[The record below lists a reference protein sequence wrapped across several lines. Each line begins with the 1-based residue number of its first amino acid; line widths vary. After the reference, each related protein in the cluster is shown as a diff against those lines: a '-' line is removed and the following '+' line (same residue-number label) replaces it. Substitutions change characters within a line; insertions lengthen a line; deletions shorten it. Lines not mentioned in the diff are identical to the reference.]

1 MLDHANPIVSLA
13 LPYKMEFLNVV
24 VAFVAEIGQS
34 LGASE
39 KEKGQLRL
47 AAEEVFN
54 YIMEALPATEN
65 AEVFYL
71 RGEED
76 GDAVKFTFSYHSTPI
91 NVRATPEFTVSD
103 IETTLEG
110 LGLSLAKQVTDSFE
124 CINCGSDGWLIV
136 FAKRLGEFQS
146 VLYSKAESETADVDT
161 KQEGGLHITRAV
173 SRHVPQL
180 MDLVYRT
187 YRYSYAKNYFYDE
200 AGLQKAIEEEKLVA
214 LVAEDEEDKAVGCI
228 IAFFDSPQLA
238 EIGGAMI
245 DPGHRSGPGI
255 MLLARQC
262 KRLIGEEAFKNTL
275 FYSKTVTSHTYSQ
288 QLNKLYKFAPLGL
301 RLSVYEHARFVGIA
315 TEQEY
320 RESLLFGILTS
331 NMKGREL
338 QLYVPPEHQRMVTE
352 LFANT
357 GIAAE
362 ISAEELPDAACVYTN
377 ITRTGNEK
385 KKVME
390 IQVNEIGSDFAAVL
404 KKETFAIQQDGYV
417 TCLLAIPADKAL
429 PAEIGK
435 VLKENKYFFSGL
447 HISTENRWFLL
458 YTNLYHQR
466 FQFANVKLY
475 DLIAQELLR
484 YIEKEYLAMYQ

>member
-1 MLDHANPIVSLA
+1 MTDTANAVVSLA

-24 VAFVAEIGQS
+24 VAFVVEIGQS

-39 KEKGQLRL
+39 KEKGHLRL

-54 YIMEALPATEN
+54 YIMEALPASEN
-65 AEVFYL
+65 EEVFYL
-71 RGEED
+71 RAEEE
-76 GDAVKFTFSYHSTPI
+76 GDAVKYTFSYHSTPI
-91 NVRATPEFTVSD
+91 NVRATPEFEVSD

-136 FAKRLGEFQS
+136 FSKRLGAFQS
-146 VLYSKAESETADVDT
+146 VFHSQAVPAEDDVDA
-161 KQEGGLHITRAV
+161 KQAGGLTIARAA

-200 AGLQKAIEEEKLVA
+200 DSLQKAIEDEKIVA
-214 LVAEDEEDKAVGCI
+214 LVAEEGDGRAIGCI
-228 IAFFDSPQLA
+228 IAFFDSPELA

-245 DPGHRSGPGI
+245 DPKHRTGPGI

-262 KRLIGEEAFKNTL
+262 KRLIQEEAFKNTL
-275 FYSKTVTSHTYSQ
+275 FYSRTVTSHTYSQ

-301 RLSVYEHARFVGIA
+301 RLSVYEHAKFVGIA

-320 RESLLFGILTS
+320 RESLLFGVLTS
-331 NMKGREL
+331 NLKGREL
-338 QLYVPPEHQRMVTE
+338 RLCVPPEHRQMVID

-357 GIAAE
+357 GIVAE
-362 ISAEELPDAACVYTN
+362 ISAEAVLAVTSQFTD

-390 IQVNEIGSDFAAVL
+390 MQVNEIGSDFEAVL
-404 KKETFAIQQDGYV
+404 KKETFAIQQDGFV
-417 TCLLAIPADKAL
+417 TCLLTIPADKAL

-435 VLKENKYFFSGL
+435 VLKDNKYFFSGL
-447 HISTENRWFLL
+447 HINRENQWFLM

-466 FQFANVKLY
+466 FQFGNVKLY

-484 YIEKEYLAMYQ
+484 YAEKEYLAMYQ